1 MEWFTAE
8 KGFNQEQADFSNH
21 VGELLQNPEYRY
33 VDRDIIGHCISC
45 LSVLHRSGEDINE
58 LAKKADELFNT
69 IIDKQDGVYKS

>member
-21 VGELLQNPEYRY
+21 IGELLQNPEYRY

-45 LSVLHRSGEDINE
+45 LSVLHRSGEDISK
-58 LAKKADELFNT
+58 LLRKSDELFNT
-69 IIDKQDGVYKS
+69 IIDKQDGVDK

>member
-8 KGFNQEQADFSNH
+8 KGFNQVQADFSNH
-21 VGELLQNPEYRY
+21 IGELLQNPEYRY
-33 VDRDIIGHCISC
+33 VDRAIIGHCISC

-69 IIDKQDGVYKS
+69 IVDNQDSIEKD